1 MGSLHSGISMHSLSI
16 SIVFVS
22 TFVFASAT
30 SVTTNPTETGG
41 DALALITLEQSL
53 ILALKDHPAL
63 RLQESRLEA
72 QQGTILTAGNRPNPI
87 LQAEVENILGS
98 GPFQNTNSSE
108 WTLGLT
114 YTLERGNKRTLRKAL
129 SETENAVLLQQ
140 MGQWTRQLLFQTR
153 SDFYALLIAQKRVEI
168 RQEELVLA
176 QQARD
181 EIARMVSAARSSQVE
196 LTRAELQVQLQGHSL
211 KQAEMEQSG
220 AWNRLAANWGTYSSD
235 RQLAMATI
243 ELKDAPD
250 FQALLAK
257 LPAHPSLEQFAQLT
271 AQREASLR
279 LEQSKSQADIDV
291 FAGARYFH
299 EGGGEAALT
308 FGVEMPWMHFDKNQG
323 GIRTAQAELKA
334 TRFEKELLLRE
345 MQNRLLSAHQAL
357 VQSRA
362 EAISIEAQL
371 IPAAVSTLKVT
382 TDAYD
387 QGRYSQM
394 AVLEARKTII
404 ELKEQYLH
412 ALEGYLSAHN
422 QIWELTAEPQSQT
435 R

>member
-1 MGSLHSGISMHSLSI
+1 MHSLSI